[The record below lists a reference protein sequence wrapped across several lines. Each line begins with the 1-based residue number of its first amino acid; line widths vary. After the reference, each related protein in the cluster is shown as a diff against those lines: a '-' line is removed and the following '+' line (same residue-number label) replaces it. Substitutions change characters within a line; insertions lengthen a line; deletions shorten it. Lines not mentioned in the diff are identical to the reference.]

1 MTLGRSASVWTLAAI
16 VAGVLLYWAL
26 GTPADDGAP
35 IPGFRQ
41 SGADL
46 IADPKAVQPDVRTIE
61 IATAAKGRTLQRED
75 GLWRMPSRGGY
86 PAAEEWVT
94 QLLDSLFDATILFD
108 RRLRQDE
115 FAQYG
120 LQPVTEQGSR
130 ALRISLRD
138 PAGRSLLDLRVGNL
152 IALRETGSERQGTL
166 VALPDERRAA
176 IVDKTLAR
184 SWLAAVRPAALDLG
198 VDPGDVEAIVIADG
212 PDGSPRSFHR
222 GGDGLWYS
230 GPGEGGGA
238 LVRRQHVLEDLA
250 EALLHVDVL
259 EVESAG
265 NASAVGA
272 RGTEVGMRTASGF
285 SVDYRLLNRDAESWI
300 RIMDVAAGSNGDNA
314 RPEDGHP
321 KQRYDGL
328 LLKTPAALREI
339 EADAARL

>member
-35 IPGFRQ
+35 VPGFRQ

-46 IADPKAVQPDVRTIE
+46 IAVPEAAQSDVRTIE
-61 IATAAKGRTLQRED
+61 IATAAKGLTLQRED
-75 GLWRMPSRGGY
+75 GLWRMPSREGY

-138 PAGRSLLDLRVGNL
+138 PAGRPLLDLRVGNL

-212 PDGSPRSFHR
+212 PEGSPRSFNR

-230 GPGEGGGA
+230 GPGEGEV

-265 NASAVGA
+265 NAPAAGA
-272 RGTEVGMRTASGF
+272 RGAEVGMRTEGGF
-285 SVDYRLLNRDAESWI
+285 SVDYRLLNRNGESWI
-300 RIMDVAAGSNGDNA
+300 RIVDVAAGCNGDNA
-314 RPEDGHP
+314 CPEAGHP
-321 KQRYDGL
+321 KQRYNGL

-339 EADAARL
+339 VADAARL